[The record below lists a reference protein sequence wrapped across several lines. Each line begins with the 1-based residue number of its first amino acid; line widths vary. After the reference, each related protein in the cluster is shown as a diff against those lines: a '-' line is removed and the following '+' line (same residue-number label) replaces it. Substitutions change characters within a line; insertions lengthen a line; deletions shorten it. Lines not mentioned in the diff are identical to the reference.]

1 MEMLSRL
8 NFRTQSPGRRVRRLT
23 VVLPVL
29 AAISLAGCANRE
41 QAAAPARTSG
51 APAAQAFPVQLT
63 PPGGKPIVLDR
74 KPEKIVSLS
83 ASSTEAL
90 FAIGA
95 GKQVVAVDDQSTF
108 PKEAPKTALSGLTPN
123 VEAIAAY
130 QPDLVVA
137 QSDASDMVAG
147 LDKLH
152 RQVLILPSAKTF
164 DDMFAQFRL
173 LGKATG
179 HAAEAA
185 DLATRTEQ
193 DITKI
198 VTDTQKPKQPLSYY
212 HELTTELY
220 TSTSK
225 TFIGQVYSLFG
236 LNNIADAADTVD
248 SGGYPKLSAEHILK
262 SNPDL
267 IFLADTKCCGQS
279 AATVGARPGWS
290 TLKAVRDGHVV
301 ALDDDLAS
309 RWGPRIVD
317 LVRAVA
323 DAVSKAGTAG

>member
-1 MEMLSRL
+1 LPQL
-8 NFRTQSPGRRVRRLT
+8 NFRTDPARRRARRLA

-41 QAAAPARTSG
+41 QAATPTRTSAG
-51 APAAQAFPVQLT
+51 APAQQAFPVQLT
-63 PPGGKPIVLDR
+63 PPDGKPIMLDR
-74 KPEKIVSLS
+74 RPEKIVSLS

-90 FAIGA
+90 FAMSA

-108 PKEAPKTALSGLTPN
+108 PKEAPKTTLSGLTPN

-137 QSDASDMVAG
+137 QSDANDMVAG
-147 LDKLH
+147 LNKLH
-152 RQVLILPSAKTF
+152 RPVLILPSAKTF

-179 HAAEAA
+179 HTQDATN
-185 DLATRTEQ
+185 LATRTEQ
-193 DITKI
+193 EITKI
-198 VTDTQKPKQPLSYY
+198 VTGVPKAKQPLSYY

-236 LNNIADAADTVD
+236 LTNIADPADTVD
-248 SGGYPKLSAEHILK
+248 SGGYPKLSAEHIIK

-267 IFLADTKCCGQS
+267 IFLADTKCCGQN
-279 AATVGARPGWS
+279 AATVGARPGWN
-290 TLKAVRDGHVV
+290 TLKAVQSGHIV

-323 DAVSKAGTAG
+323 DAVSKAGTAS